1 MIESIV
7 STICFYN
14 GKMLRTEIDVKY
26 VDNKAVIVS
35 LNVPIS
41 STFEQS
47 LSMIYLRTKIDKE
60 RFQLI
65 LNCRYP
71 LKRENRFQPCLI
83 WDDNSLSQM
92 LKLVNTF
99 GMEKIELYIEQVS
112 IKRQMNPLLGNVKEL
127 NYGYGSDN
135 TPVALTYGCRA
146 DEDKEECETQE
157 GDDQSEGAEDVQHH
171 VHDSLEFMGKE

>member
-47 LSMIYLRTKIDKE
+47 LSMIYLRTKIEKE

-92 LKLVNTF
+92 LKLNC
-99 GMEKIELYIEQVS
+99 I
-112 IKRQMNPLLGNVKEL
+112 L
-127 NYGYGSDN
+127 NKCQYN
-135 TPVALTYGCRA
+135 
-146 DEDKEECETQE
+146 
-157 GDDQSEGAEDVQHH
+157 
-171 VHDSLEFMGKE
+171 HD